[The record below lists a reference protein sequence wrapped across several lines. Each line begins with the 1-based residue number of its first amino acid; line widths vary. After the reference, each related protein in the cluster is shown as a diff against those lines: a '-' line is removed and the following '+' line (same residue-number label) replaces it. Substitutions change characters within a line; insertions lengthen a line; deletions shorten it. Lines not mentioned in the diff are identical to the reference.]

1 MMHTCFDFDK
11 LIDSFRIADVF
22 GTPYIDARLFPT
34 EKSLKMIGKDQ
45 YEREL
50 LTKYGILIIFNVSEI
65 VNFLVTSEVHM
76 CKCRLAEDEIVQ
88 TLFSIG
94 YNDDL
99 DCRWCLIGADG
110 TNITA
115 EQQKRLIAKL
125 RDLANQAINDY
136 SEK

>member
-1 MMHTCFDFDK
+1 MMYTCFDFDK
-11 LIDSFRIADVF
+11 LIDSFRIENVL

-34 EKSLKMIGKDQ
+34 DKSLKMIGKDQ
-45 YEREL
+45 YAREQ

-88 TLFSIG
+88 TMFSIG

-99 DCRWCLIGADG
+99 DHRWCLIGAD
-110 TNITA
+110 ITSITV

-125 RDLANQAINDY
+125 RDLVIQAVNEY

>member
-1 MMHTCFDFDK
+1 MTYTCFDFDK
-11 LIDSFRIADVF
+11 LIDSFRIEDVL

-45 YEREL
+45 YDREQ

-65 VNFLVTSEVHM
+65 VNFLITSEVHM
-76 CKCRLAEDEIVQ
+76 CKCRVADDDIVQ
-88 TLFSIG
+88 AMFSIG
-94 YNDDL
+94 HDDNL
-99 DCRWCLIGADG
+99 DHRWCLIGTD
-110 TNITA
+110 ITSITV

-125 RDLANQAINDY
+125 RDLVGQAINEY

>member
-1 MMHTCFDFDK
+1 MTYTCFDFDK
-11 LIDSFRIADVF
+11 LIDSFRVEDVL

-45 YEREL
+45 YDREQ
-50 LTKYGILIIFNVSEI
+50 LTKYGILLIFNVSEI

-76 CKCRLAEDEIVQ
+76 CKCRVADDDIVQ
-88 TLFSIG
+88 AMFSIG
-94 YNDDL
+94 YDAGNDH
-99 DCRWCLIGADG
+99 RWCLIGAD
-110 TNITA
+110 ITTITL

-125 RDLANQAINDY
+125 RELVTKAINEY

>member
-1 MMHTCFDFDK
+1 MTYTCFDFDK
-11 LIDSFRIADVF
+11 LIDSFRIEDVL

-45 YEREL
+45 YDREQ

-76 CKCRLAEDEIVQ
+76 CKCRLADDDIVQ
-88 TLFSIG
+88 TMFSIG
-94 YNDDL
+94 YDAGNDH
-99 DCRWCLIGADG
+99 RWCLIGAD
-110 TNITA
+110 ITTITL

-125 RDLANQAINDY
+125 RELVTKAINEY

>member
-1 MMHTCFDFDK
+1 MTYTCFDFDK
-11 LIDSFRIADVF
+11 LIDSFRIEVVF
-22 GTPYIDARLFPT
+22 GTPYINARMFPT

-45 YEREL
+45 YEREQ

-76 CKCRLAEDEIVQ
+76 CKCRIAEDEIVQ
-88 TLFSIG
+88 TMFSIG

-99 DCRWCLIGADG
+99 DCRWCLIGAD
-110 TNITA
+110 ITSITV

-125 RDLANQAINDY
+125 RDLVIQAINEY